1 MLGHARERVGIRRAR
16 VRRLAF
22 LLAVT
27 TAIAAWFWLAGAEQR
42 ALSELPLGDRRDIYA
57 RELANLRALCAP
69 PANSD
74 LSERC
79 RQQAEFVL
87 EFPECDTA
95 CQELAGPLRSPR

>member
-1 MLGHARERVGIRRAR
+1 MVVVSHAREQIAL
-16 VRRLAF
+16 VRRLAI
-22 LLAVT
+22 LLALA
-27 TAIAAWFWLAGAEQR
+27 TAIATWFWLEGAEER
-42 ALSELPLGDRRDIYA
+42 ALGELPLRDRRDIYA

-87 EFPECDTA
+87 EFPECDSA
-95 CQELAGPLRSPR
+95 CQELAGRLRSIR